1 MFFLLQENFRGAESK
16 LFIQKWL
23 DFPVVAKKRV
33 PKEYRVPE
41 LDFSFRKQRTIHEA
55 RLISR
60 AKKAGVLTPIIYEID
75 ISNTTLIMELIEG
88 IILKKILPNMAQIE
102 QKKIS
107 FDIGYKVGLLHR
119 EGIVHGDLTTSNII
133 LNKRNELVFVDFGL
147 GFITDRIED
156 FGIDVYLL
164 ERAFIST
171 HTELFEILWEKIIE
185 GYKESSPYGNEIEEK
200 ILEIASRGRYSE
212 RV

>member
-16 LFIQKWL
+16 LFIQRWL
-23 DFPVVAKKRV
+23 DFPVVAKKRM
-33 PKEYRVPE
+33 PKEYRVAE
-41 LDFSFRKQRTIHEA
+41 LDFYFRKQRTVHEA

-75 ISNTTLIMELIEG
+75 VTNTTLVMELIDG
-88 IILKKILPNMAQIE
+88 VILKKVLPNLSQKTQKQICFE
-102 QKKIS
+102 
-107 FDIGYKVGLLHR
+107 IGYRVGLLHK

-133 LNKRNELVFVDFGL
+133 LNKKNDLVFVDFGL

-156 FGIDVYLL
+156 FGIDIYLL

-171 HTELFEILWEKIIE
+171 HTELFEKLWSEIIE
-185 GYKESSPYGNEIEEK
+185 GYKKSSPYGNEIEEK